1 MYKYLFHGSVGID
14 DNDGGDLV
22 RDYEDVEVP
31 YESKR
36 PLDPRD
42 GPDCALAYMCVKDAY
57 VSKLLEQGLGYL
69 VNENCHVDVLS
80 CGLTEVT
87 NKPFLEPE
95 TTERGFRALKF
106 IDVNDQHCSLQE
118 SSSAE
123 GAKIWFGIN
132 KVEPKYLVPGQG
144 WKVYRLPEHF
154 MMNGRMHL
162 NQDQVRELL
171 PHLQKF
177 ANTGEL

>member
-14 DNDGGDLV
+14 DNGGGDLV

-57 VSKLLEQGLGYL
+57 IRKLLDQNLGYL

-87 NKPFLEPE
+87 NRSLLEPVIVE
-95 TTERGFRALKF
+95 KGFESWKFTDTENNA
-106 IDVNDQHCSLQE
+106 CSLQR
-118 SSSAE
+118 SPFLP
-123 GAKIWFGIN
+123 KPRIFLGIN
-132 KVEPKYLVPGQG
+132 KVEAKYLVPGQG

-154 MMNGRMHL
+154 QLNGRMHL
-162 NQDQVRELL
+162 DQDQIRALL

-177 ANTGEL
+177 ADTGEL